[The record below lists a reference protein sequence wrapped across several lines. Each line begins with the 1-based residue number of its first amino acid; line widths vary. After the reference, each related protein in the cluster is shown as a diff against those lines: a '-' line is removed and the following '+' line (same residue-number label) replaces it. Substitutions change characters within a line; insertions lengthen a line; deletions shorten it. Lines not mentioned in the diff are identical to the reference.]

1 MLILYFLKSVFNEF
15 FKEIVNF
22 PLKGFLKLKF
32 IGNLFIWLSLAT
44 GLPSLSTWS
53 VFLPF
58 LSSSFS
64 PFAFN
69 LWLVSVKVIGT

>member
-1 MLILYFLKSVFNEF
+1 MMLIQYFLKSVFNEF
-15 FKEIVNF
+15 LKEIVNF

-32 IGNLFIWLSLAT
+32 IGNLLTWLSLAT
-44 GLPSLSTWS
+44 GLPSLSIRS

-58 LSSSFS
+58 LSSS

-69 LWLVSVKVIGT
+69 LWLVRVNVIGT